1 MVQDKSTNVTWHD
14 GLVSC
19 DERARLLKQ
28 KGVTLWFTGLSG
40 SGKST
45 IAKQFAALG
54 IVSVDA
60 DQASRAVVEPG
71 MPALAAI
78 EAHFGATIITPDG
91 ELNRPT
97 LREIIFS
104 DPAQKTWLETLLH
117 PLIRD
122 WIMAQLQAAD
132 SDYVILESPLLFET
146 DQHKLVDTVLLVDV
160 PVALQLERASTRDGS
175 NKEQIQLIVDA
186 QMPRQEKRD
195 RADFEFDNAQPLD
208 SLAARVLALHRE
220 FLLMAK
226 NKT

>member
-1 MVQDKSTNVTWHD
+1 MTENPLIV
-14 GLVSC
+14 GL
-19 DERARLLKQ
+19 
-28 KGVTLWFTGLSG
+28 TGGIG

-160 PVALQLERASTRDGS
+160 PVALQLDRASTRDGS

>member
-1 MVQDKSTNVTWHD
+1 MTENPLIV
-14 GLVSC
+14 GL
-19 DERARLLKQ
+19 
-28 KGVTLWFTGLSG
+28 TGGIG

-78 EAHFGATIITPDG
+78 EAYFGATIITPDG

>member
-1 MVQDKSTNVTWHD
+1 MTENPLIV
-14 GLVSC
+14 GL
-19 DERARLLKQ
+19 
-28 KGVTLWFTGLSG
+28 TGGIG

-122 WIMAQLQAAD
+122 WIMAQLQAAH